1 MYVAAVLLAV
11 IITTVI
17 MMMRLALW
25 SEEAEGEEGN
35 CDTGGAVSPSVSL
48 SVPLPVVH
56 KRECTSHVHL
66 VQRDT
71 LIVPESCE
79 RNPGHTHSSHSVVME
94 PGTI

>member
-48 SVPLPVVH
+48 SVTLPVVH
-56 KRECTSHVHL
+56 KRERTSHVHL

-71 LIVPESCE
+71 SIVPESCGVT
-79 RNPGHTHSSHSVVME
+79 RLHSYQMHW
-94 PGTI
+94 TNR